1 MAVFSISEAI
11 ARIEALPDKVADA
24 GVNIM
29 RIEVPVGPTGALK
42 MSVSKEYA
50 GKWVRIIAPHVPY
63 SVYVHE
69 GRGPVFPRKGRGI
82 AWMGYAG
89 RQTSIHSDDAGMF
102 YVRRYAGPAAENRFC
117 DRTADKLNSMH
128 FSL

>member
-11 ARIEALPDKVADA
+11 SRIERLPDKVADA
-24 GVNIM
+24 GVDIM

-50 GKWVRIIAPHVPY
+50 GKWVRLIAPHTHY
-63 SVYVHE
+63 TNYVHN
-69 GRGPVFPRKGRGI
+69 GRGPVLPRKGKGI

-89 RQTSIHSDDAGMF
+89 RQTSIHYDDPGMF
-102 YVRRYAGPAAENRFC
+102 YVRRYAGPAAPNKFC
-117 DRTADKLNSMH
+117 ESTAKTLDGMH